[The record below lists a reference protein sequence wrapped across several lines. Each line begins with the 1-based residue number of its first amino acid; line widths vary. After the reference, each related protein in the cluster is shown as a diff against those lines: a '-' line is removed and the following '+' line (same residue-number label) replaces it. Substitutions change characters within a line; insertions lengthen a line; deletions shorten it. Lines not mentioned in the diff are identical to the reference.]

1 MAPRSPTIRVPIAG
15 QRYPRLTQSGQLL
28 SNQQIGQ
35 NIDNWVNSV
44 FEEELRLTAFLDVN
58 TRRQIRLATGIGDM
72 TTYVEQFNNGFA
84 QTSQLASKD
93 KSIQGK
99 EAFGEAW
106 NDRPRLKKI
115 SIEGRIVY
123 KPKAKT

>member
-1 MAPRSPTIRVPIAG
+1 MARNSTIRRVPIAG
-15 QRYPRLTQSGQLL
+15 QRYPRLTQNGQLL
-28 SNQQIGQ
+28 NNQQIGE
-35 NIDNWVNSV
+35 NIDNWINTT

-72 TTYVEQFNNGFA
+72 ETYVEQFNNGFA
-84 QTSQLASKD
+84 QTSQLSPN

-99 EAFGEAW
+99 EAFGETW
-106 NDRPRLKKI
+106 TNRPRLRKV

-123 KPKAKT
+123 KPKAKS